1 VGVEAHLVVVV
12 VVVDV
17 AGANAEARV
26 VVGKEEEEVLHETLA
41 EEPPPV
47 YSCEAVERGNS
58 HEIAVM
64 EAALQVV
71 GNVAVQHTTVEQ
83 AVEARDENSWM
94 PLNEWEDSRREVEGR
109 ATKRTKQRRHSL
121 VECLVNSRKGHFV
134 DQQVEA
140 VGAGED
146 EEEAE
151 EEAATTLS
159 YQFSNFASAV
169 RRKKSKHIERADNR
183 DPEIKNTRTARND
196 HHTT

>member
-1 VGVEAHLVVVV
+1 VGVEAPLVVVV

-17 AGANAEARV
+17 AGANAEARG

-41 EEPPPV
+41 EEPKV
-47 YSCEAVERGNS
+47 LYSFEAVQRGNS
-58 HEIAVM
+58 HEIAVA
-64 EAALQVV
+64 EVALQVV

-159 YQFSNFASAV
+159 YQFSQCFCREA
-169 RRKKSKHIERADNR
+169 KKVKTHRAGR
-183 DPEIKNTRTARND
+183 Q
-196 HHTT
+196 